1 MKDYLIDVC
10 FRNANG
16 LEETHTERIK
26 DADSQERAEAVAQAR
41 VASQI
46 QNRKLDSADDVSAI
60 EIITVECHKKD
71 KADNS

>member
-1 MKDYLIDVC
+1 MKNYLIDVR
-10 FRNANG
+10 FRNADG
-16 LEETHTERIK
+16 LEETSTEWIK
-26 DADSQERAEAVAQAR
+26 DADSQEQAEALAQAR

-46 QNRKLDSADDVSAI
+46 QNRKLDSVDDVSAI